1 MVQDGM
7 DILNV
12 LPQDVK
18 KVQCNFVFLASKCH
32 ILNWETEGGW
42 RGAGKSKRK
51 DGVRLKDKCVEYD
64 EIIPHLV
71 PTYELH

>member
-18 KVQCNFVFLASKCH
+18 KVQCNVVFLASKCH
-32 ILNWETEGGW
+32 ILNWENGGGW

-51 DGVRLKDKCVEYD
+51 DGVRLKD
-64 EIIPHLV
+64 
-71 PTYELH
+71 